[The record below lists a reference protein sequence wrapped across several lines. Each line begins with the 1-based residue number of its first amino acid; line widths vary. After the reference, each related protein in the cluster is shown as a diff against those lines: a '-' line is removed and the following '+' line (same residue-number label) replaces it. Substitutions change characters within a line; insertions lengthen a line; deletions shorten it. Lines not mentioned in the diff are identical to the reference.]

1 MGMKVSPRFYFA
13 LGLILVQLPS
23 TGSGAD
29 WPQWRGPNRAGSVV
43 DAGIVLQNLP
53 KEPKVLW
60 ELAAGPGQSS
70 PVIAQN
76 RLVFMDGVD
85 TQETAHCLEATSGKE
100 LWRTKVGPMVEFQ
113 NAYGEGPRCT
123 PIIDE
128 DRVYVQSC
136 GGEFRCLSLKD
147 GSELW
152 AVSFGEQYGATWLGN
167 KSNNPDAKETASRRH
182 GNNGSAAV
190 DGDRIFVPVGST
202 TKGTLIAFDKKTGRE
217 LWAVGTD
224 NTAYSSVMVG
234 TLAGV
239 RQVVHF
245 TADALMGVEAATGKL
260 LWREPLKTGA
270 KRHAATP
277 VLDGDTVTV
286 TSTNIGLIRFK
297 ITAEGGNF
305 KAERV
310 WENSRMKVVISSPI
324 QVAGNLYSPG
334 PGNRCELVCVDA
346 ATGEERWK
354 EAGLGDYASIS
365 AVNDGLLVLDSTGE
379 LRLVRATPAGYE
391 ERGRAQFVGKTW
403 ASPAYSNGV
412 LFAKDATKLIAV
424 KLTE

>member
-13 LGLILVQLPS
+13 LGLFLVQLPS

-43 DAGIVLQNLP
+43 DTGIVLQNLP
-53 KEPKVLW
+53 KEPKVRW

-85 TQETAHCLEATSGKE
+85 TQETAHCVEASSGKE

-167 KSNNPDAKETASRRH
+167 KSNNPEAKETASRRH

-305 KAERV
+305 KAERL

-379 LRLVRATPAGYE
+379 LRLVRATSAGYE

-424 KLTE
+424 KLTD

>member
-13 LGLILVQLPS
+13 LGLFLVQLPS

-43 DAGIVLQNLP
+43 DTGIVLQNLP

-85 TQETAHCLEATSGKE
+85 TQETAHCVEASSGKE

-167 KSNNPDAKETASRRH
+167 KSNNPEAKETASRRH

-305 KAERV
+305 KAERL

-379 LRLVRATPAGYE
+379 LRLVRATSAGYE

-424 KLTE
+424 KLTD

>member
-1 MGMKVSPRFYFA
+1 P
-13 LGLILVQLPS
+13 
-23 TGSGAD
+23 
-29 WPQWRGPNRAGSVV
+29 
-43 DAGIVLQNLP
+43 
-53 KEPKVLW
+53 E
-60 ELAAGPGQSS
+60 
-70 PVIAQN
+70 
-76 RLVFMDGVD
+76 
-85 TQETAHCLEATSGKE
+85 
-100 LWRTKVGPMVEFQ
+100 
-113 NAYGEGPRCT
+113 
-123 PIIDE
+123 
-128 DRVYVQSC
+128 
-136 GGEFRCLSLKD
+136 
-147 GSELW
+147 
-152 AVSFGEQYGATWLGN
+152 
-167 KSNNPDAKETASRRH
+167 AKETASRRH

-239 RQVVHF
+239 RQAVHF

-297 ITAEGGNF
+297 ITAEGGAF
-305 KAERV
+305 KAERL

-346 ATGEERWK
+346 GTGEERWK

>member
-1 MGMKVSPRFYFA
+1 MKVSPRFYLA
-13 LGLILVQLPS
+13 LSVFLVQLPL
-23 TGSGAD
+23 TGSAAD

-43 DAGIVLQNLP
+43 DSSTLLQSLP

-85 TQETAHCLEATSGKE
+85 TQETAHCIDATSGKE
-100 LWRTKVGPMVEFQ
+100 LWRTQVGPMVEFQ

-123 PIIDE
+123 PLIDE

-147 GSELW
+147 GSQIW

-167 KSNNPDAKETASRRH
+167 KSNNPEAKETASRRH

-297 ITAEGGNF
+297 ITAEGGAF
-305 KAERV
+305 KAERL

-379 LRLVRATPAGYE
+379 LRLVHATPAGYK

-412 LFAKDATKLIAV
+412 LFAKDGTKLIAV